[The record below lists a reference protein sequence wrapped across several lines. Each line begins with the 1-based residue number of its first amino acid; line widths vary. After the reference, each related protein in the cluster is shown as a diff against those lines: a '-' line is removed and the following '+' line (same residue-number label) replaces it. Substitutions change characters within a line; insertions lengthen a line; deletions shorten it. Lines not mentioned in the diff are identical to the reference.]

1 MERDNLLASNMGLL
15 DGSLDLDLDLTVTFE
30 WSMDLDFLV
39 DELDDFREGA
49 CNLDLEHS
57 GLLSRSL
64 GLDLPEIRL

>member
-1 MERDNLLASNMGLL
+1 MGLL

-30 WSMDLDFLV
+30 RSMDLDFLI
-39 DELDDFREGA
+39 DKLDHFREGA

-57 GLLSRSL
+57 CLLSRSL